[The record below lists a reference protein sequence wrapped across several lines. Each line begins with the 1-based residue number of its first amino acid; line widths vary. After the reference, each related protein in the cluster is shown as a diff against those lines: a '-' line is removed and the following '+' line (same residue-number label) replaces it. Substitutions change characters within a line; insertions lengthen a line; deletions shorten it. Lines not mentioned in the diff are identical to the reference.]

1 MNFIEIDRSIL
12 KSIGFKNTF
21 SEEKDKNGNLKIDD
35 ETGNP
40 KLMDNR
46 HDFKSATRSLRRR
59 GFKEGTCFA
68 DPNAH
73 FVIKKVKV
81 SSNNQRGGH
90 NKQSI
95 WVRSDKL
102 EEWITIAR
110 HSPHFTKKNENGLV
124 YFVHQEGD
132 FQRFKIGYTTNL
144 ADRLQTLQIGTPD
157 LLVVYKTIKN
167 VTQAKEKQLHQ
178 LFAPYH
184 IRGEWFSI
192 STDMID
198 PL

>member
-59 GFKEGTCFA
+59 GFKEGTGFA

-90 NKQSI
+90 KNSQFWFVAINLKSGSQSQGI
-95 WVRSDKL
+95 RLTLQKKMRMGL
-102 EEWITIAR
+102 YIL
-110 HSPHFTKKNENGLV
+110 FTRKETFKGL
-124 YFVHQEGD
+124 
-132 FQRFKIGYTTNL
+132 
-144 ADRLQTLQIGTPD
+144 RLGTLQILQTD
-157 LLVVYKTIKN
+157 CKHYK
-167 VTQAKEKQLHQ
+167 
-178 LFAPYH
+178 
-184 IRGEWFSI
+184 
-192 STDMID
+192 
-198 PL
+198 

>member
-21 SEEKDKNGNLKIDD
+21 SEEKDKNGNLKID

-102 EEWITIAR
+102 VEWITIAR
-110 HSPHFTKKNENGLV
+110 HSPHFTKKMRTGL
-124 YFVHQEGD
+124 YILFTRKET
-132 FQRFKIGYTTNL
+132 FKGL
-144 ADRLQTLQIGTPD
+144 RLGTLQILQTD
-157 LLVVYKTIKN
+157 CKHYK
-167 VTQAKEKQLHQ
+167 
-178 LFAPYH
+178 
-184 IRGEWFSI
+184 
-192 STDMID
+192 
-198 PL
+198 